1 MESSREHRK
10 RTRSNP
16 SVAREE
22 EETAP
27 RCPASKRVSGGIYVP
42 PHSETAANNDD
53 EAAYDERRSWDA
65 LRKSLTGLINRATPA
80 HIRHVARELL
90 AENLVRGRGL
100 LCRALMRSQAA
111 CPAFTDVFAAL
122 AAVVNAKIPSVG
134 RLLLVRLVLGLRRAH
149 AIGDRHQLAAAA
161 GFVAH
166 LVNQGVAHD
175 LLALE
180 LVTLLLDEATEDTV
194 DVAAAFI
201 TECGATL
208 RESCPRGLDAV
219 FDTLRAILHDGN
231 VDRRVQ
237 FVIED
242 LFALRRAQFKG
253 HPPVRPELDLIKPE
267 DQVTH
272 QIELC
277 DRQLDP
283 EVHLD
288 LFKPSPSFFRDEAAY
303 EDLKRG
309 MLGEDAGDNGES
321 IQSCVEEPDCSDDE
335 SGEEES
341 ETDSVIRDD
350 TETNLTNLRRTIY
363 LTVMSSVDS
372 EEAGHKLMSVV
383 RPGQETELCS
393 MLLECRRKE
402 RAYTRYYGQLGQR
415 LCAIH
420 PAYQAGFEACF
431 ASHYSTLHRVETNE
445 LRATAMFFA
454 HLLATD
460 ALPWR
465 GVLGR
470 VRVTEDDTTSSSRI
484 FIKMLFQD
492 LSEHLGVSVLSR
504 KMNQD
509 DTEVRDALFPRDCAK
524 NTRFAINF
532 FTAIGLGSVTSP
544 ARELLLQS

>member
-22 EETAP
+22 EETVP

-42 PHSETAANNDD
+42 PHSETAANND
-53 EAAYDERRSWDA
+53 EAAYERRSWDA
-65 LRKSLTGLINRATPA
+65 LRKSLTGLINKATPA

-90 AENLVRGRGL
+90 AEN
-100 LCRALMRSQAA
+100 
-111 CPAFTDVFAAL
+111 
-122 AAVVNAKIPSVG
+122 
-134 RLLLVRLVLGLRRAH
+134 
-149 AIGDRHQLAAAA
+149 
-161 GFVAH
+161 
-166 LVNQGVAHD
+166 
-175 LLALE
+175 
-180 LVTLLLDEATEDTV
+180 
-194 DVAAAFI
+194 
-201 TECGATL
+201 
-208 RESCPRGLDAV
+208 
-219 FDTLRAILHDGN
+219 
-231 VDRRVQ
+231 
-237 FVIED
+237 

-288 LFKPSPSFFRDEAAY
+288 VFKPSPSFFRDEAAY

-309 MLGEDAGDNGES
+309 MLGEDAGGNGDS
-321 IQSCVEEPDCSDDE
+321 IQSSVEEPDCSGDE
-335 SGEEES
+335 SDEEEES

-383 RPGQETELCS
+383 RPGQKTELCS
-393 MLLECRRKE
+393 MLLECCRKE

-524 NTRFAINF
+524 NMRFAINF

-544 ARELLLQS
+544 ARELLLQY